1 MWFKNTD
8 NMFGHE
14 GPFQGTKEEIYQEFK
29 ELLEQWARDSWYDVI
44 EITDDVDRDDFIAS
58 EIKRL
63 KGDLFRA
70 LESAKVHVE
79 FSHCG
84 LDSVFAGL
92 AQQIARQVASE
103 KEAWEA
109 VDRLD
114 EPIREAIYEVGTFTE
129 WGIDKDS

>member
-58 EIKRL
+58 EIKRM
-63 KGDLFRA
+63 KNELFRS
-70 LESAKVHVE
+70 LEPMTVRVE

-84 LDSVFAGL
+84 LDSIISGL
-92 AQQIARQVASE
+92 AQQIAGQVASE

>member
-1 MWFKNTD
+1 MTWYKNTD
-8 NMFGHE
+8 DMFGHE

-29 ELLEQWARDSWYDVI
+29 ELITQWARDSWYDVV
-44 EITDDVDRDDFIAS
+44 EITDGVDRDAFIAS

-70 LESAKVHVE
+70 LEPVTMRVE

-84 LDSVFAGL
+84 LDSVFSGL
-92 AQQIARQVASE
+92 AQQIAGDSESE

-109 VDRLD
+109 VDKLD
-114 EPIREAIYEVGTFTE
+114 RPIREAIYAFGTFTE
-129 WGIDKDS
+129 WGE